1 MYDIIDLNSRKVAE
15 LRDIAKELNIAR
27 TDKLKKQE
35 LVYAILD
42 EQAVTTSAKAKTEG
56 EGTKK
61 EDGKKPANSGRGRQR
76 AAAKKEQSSGEEGS
90 AEQPS
95 SEERGKD
102 RQEKNSEDGGRKG
115 RNQSRGNR
123 QKEGENDSS
132 EKCVCVCVCV
142 SNTLRAASVG
152 SPACLNCSSS

>member
-61 EDGKKPANSGRGRQR
+61 EDGPKPANAGRGRQR
-76 AAAKKEQSSGEEGS
+76 AAGRSACMSS
-90 AEQPS
+90 
-95 SEERGKD
+95 
-102 RQEKNSEDGGRKG
+102 KG
-115 RNQSRGNR
+115 WPHLQYLAPGAGAGAR
-123 QKEGENDSS
+123 
-132 EKCVCVCVCV
+132 
-142 SNTLRAASVG
+142 RAG
-152 SPACLNCSSS
+152 